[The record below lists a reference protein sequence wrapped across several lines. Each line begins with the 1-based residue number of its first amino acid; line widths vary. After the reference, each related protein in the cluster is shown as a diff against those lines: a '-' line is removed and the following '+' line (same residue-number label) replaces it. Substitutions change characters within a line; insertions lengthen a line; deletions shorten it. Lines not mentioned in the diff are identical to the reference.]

1 MNTTLKKVAVV
12 TYGAV
17 AYMSFAAAL
26 FYLMGFLVNVG
37 VPKGIDTGATG
48 PLVPSLAIDIA
59 LVALFGLQH
68 TVMARPGFKEVWTK
82 LVPKPIERST
92 YVIATF
98 LVMALMFWQWRPI
111 PTVVW
116 RLDSTAGQAVMQ
128 LLYLGGYAIVALAT
142 FMINHFDLFGLR
154 QVYLH
159 ARGERYRPLPFQTKG
174 FYNYARHPLM
184 AGWILTFWATPVM
197 TVGHVVFAAA
207 ATGYILIAL
216 VYEERDL
223 IRFHGHRYEDYKR
236 QVNAFLPLRK
246 FRAPS
251 PELAPTTAAGAI
263 PSFEPICDAPSH
275 SPRP

>member
-1 MNTTLKKVAVV
+1 MSTALKKVAVV

-26 FYLMGFLVNVG
+26 LYFMGFMANFA
-37 VPKGIDTGATG
+37 VPKGIDTGETG
-48 PLVPSLAIDIA
+48 PLVPSLAINIA

-111 PTVVW
+111 PFVVW
-116 RLDSTAGQAVMQ
+116 RFDSTAGQVAMQ
-128 LLYLGGYAIVALAT
+128 TLYWGGYAVVALAT

-154 QVYLH
+154 QVYMF
-159 ARGERYRPLPFQTKG
+159 ARGERYRHLPFQTKG
-174 FYNYARHPLM
+174 FYNYTRHPLM
-184 AGWILTFWATPVM
+184 AGWLLTFWATPVM
-197 TVGHVVFAAA
+197 TVGHMVFAAA

-223 IRFHGHRYEDYKR
+223 IRFHGTRYEDYKR

-246 FRAPS
+246 FRTPG
-251 PELAPTTAAGAI
+251 PELTPSTAAG
-263 PSFEPICDAPSH
+263 D
-275 SPRP
+275 